1 MDAYIL
7 YKILENE
14 SYLQELKVCEVF
26 LKMYCKETWEK
37 SWAGGQVHFLELGD
51 GFMGIYVYLN
61 LTNSIELCYLQF
73 GKLTQ

>member
-37 SWAGGQVHFLELGD
+37 SWAGG
-51 GFMGIYVYLN
+51 
-61 LTNSIELCYLQF
+61 
-73 GKLTQ
+73 